1 LIFLKINN
9 QILKTKFLNFISNPK
24 YIGIIYIIVSVASAL
39 SKYKRGPSA
48 YNNYLIFKN
57 VFFNT
62 LKERNLY
69 AHYPDL
75 YFDCNHYGI
84 IFSALIAP
92 FAIMPDWMGI
102 TLWNVANTLVFL
114 FAVKSLP
121 FASKNK
127 AFFLWLCLQEFIT
140 ASVSLQFN
148 VALTG
153 LLILSAT
160 YIYKEKEVK
169 SALAIAIGVFVKI
182 YGIVGLSAFF
192 FIKNKL
198 KFILALG
205 VFCIL
210 FFIIPMAYSSPHF
223 GVQAYIDWFTELKL
237 KNGHNQ
243 VLDSYQDISVM
254 GLVRRLLQDANISN
268 LTFLAVGLP
277 LFALPYIRIKQYQ
290 HLAFKLLILAS
301 TLLFTV
307 LFSSGSESPTY
318 IIAVPGVMI
327 WFLIQ
332 KEKKPIDIAL
342 LVFVL
347 LLTCF
352 SNSDLFPKFIKENY
366 IFKYSLKAL
375 PCTVVWLRIIYELM
389 TRNFETDYKVTS

>member
-1 LIFLKINN
+1 M
-9 QILKTKFLNFISNPK
+9 KTKFLNFISNPK
-24 YIGIIYIIVSVASAL
+24 YIGIIYIIVSAASAL
-39 SKYKRGPSA
+39 SKYNRGPGA

-69 AHYPDL
+69 AYYPDL
-75 YFDCNHYGI
+75 YFDCNHYGVL
-84 IFSALIAP
+84 FSALIAP
-92 FAIMPDWMGI
+92 FAILPDWLGI
-102 TLWNVANTLVFL
+102 SLWNVANTLVFL
-114 FAVKSLP
+114 LAIRSLP

-169 SALAIAIGVFVKI
+169 SALAIALGLFVKI

-192 FIKNKL
+192 FVKNKV
-198 KFILALG
+198 KFVVALA

-210 FFIIPMAYSSPHF
+210 FFVIPMAYSSPHF

-243 VLDSYQDISVM
+243 VLNSYQDISVM
-254 GLVRRLLQDANISN
+254 GLVRRILQDASISN
-268 LTFLAVGLP
+268 LTFMAVGLP
-277 LFALPYIRIKQYQ
+277 LFALPYIRIKQYKY
-290 HLAFKLLILAS
+290 LAFKLLILSS

-318 IIAVPGVMI
+318 IIAVAGVMI

-332 KEKKPIDIAL
+332 KEKKPLDIAL

-389 TRNFETDYKVTS
+389 TRNFETDYKVAS

>member
-1 LIFLKINN
+1 M
-9 QILKTKFLNFISNPK
+9 KTKFLNFISNPK
-24 YIGIIYIIVSVASAL
+24 YIGIIYIIVSAASAL
-39 SKYKRGPSA
+39 SKYKRGPGA

-92 FAIMPDWMGI
+92 FAVMPDWMGI
-102 TLWNVANTLVFL
+102 TLWNVANTFVFL
-114 FAVKSLP
+114 FAVKSLA
-121 FASKNK
+121 FTSKNK

-169 SALAIAIGVFVKI
+169 SALAIALGIFVKI

-198 KFILALG
+198 KFMIALA

-210 FFIIPMAYSSPHF
+210 FFLIPMAYSSPHF

-237 KNGHNQ
+237 KNNHNQ

-254 GLVRRLLQDANISN
+254 GLVRRILQNANISN
-268 LTFLAVGLP
+268 LTFMAIGLP
-277 LFALPYIRIKQYQ
+277 LFALPYIRIRQYK

-332 KEKKPIDIAL
+332 KDKKPWDIAL

-389 TRNFETDYKVTS
+389 TRNFETDYKVAS

>member
-1 LIFLKINN
+1 
-9 QILKTKFLNFISNPK
+9 LKTKFLNFISNPK
-24 YIGIIYIIVSVASAL
+24 YIGIIYIIVSAASAL
-39 SKYKRGPSA
+39 SKYKRGPGA

-92 FAIMPDWMGI
+92 FAVMPDWMGI
-102 TLWNVANTLVFL
+102 TLWNVANTFVFL
-114 FAVKSLP
+114 FAVKSLA
-121 FASKNK
+121 FTSKNK

-169 SALAIAIGVFVKI
+169 SALAIALGIFVKI

-198 KFILALG
+198 KFMIALA

-210 FFIIPMAYSSPHF
+210 FFLIPMAYSSPHF

-237 KNGHNQ
+237 KNNHNQ

-254 GLVRRLLQDANISN
+254 GLVRRILQNANISN
-268 LTFLAVGLP
+268 LTFMAIGLP
-277 LFALPYIRIKQYQ
+277 LFALPYIRIRQYK

-332 KEKKPIDIAL
+332 KDKKPWDIAL

-389 TRNFETDYKVTS
+389 TRNFETDYKVAS